1 MGIQIGLLQR
11 DKIRI
16 LQADDHRAL
25 LHIIARKQRSSMN
38 RASHR
43 QRNRSLPLRGN
54 YHDPVERGV
63 IRKGRSRGNPIHL
76 YAIHG
81 WFGRYVFCYLSNS
94 GPGSYVLRI
103 ALSFLRI
110 VCHTACGQCHK
121 SRRNPYL
128 FHLILFFWLSTIQLQ
143 LKRRY
148 IIGIYGLDI
157 SPPDLPGGVQ
167 ALDKLRD
174 ICLALFELY
183 RRALQQSIRFR

>member
-16 LQADDHRAL
+16 LQADDHGAL

-43 QRNRSLPLRGN
+43 QCNRSLPLRGN

-63 IRKGRSRGNPIHL
+63 IRKGRCRGNPIHL

-81 WFGRYVFCYLSNS
+81 WFGRYAFRYLSNS
-94 GPGSYVLRI
+94 EPGSYVLRI
-103 ALSFLRI
+103 ALSFLRV

-128 FHLILFFWLSTIQLQ
+128 FILYYFSGYLLYNSNSSA
-143 LKRRY
+143 
-148 IIGIYGLDI
+148 DI
-157 SPPDLPGGVQ
+157 L
-167 ALDKLRD
+167 
-174 ICLALFELY
+174 
-183 RRALQQSIRFR
+183 